1 MAAGYWLRLWTE
13 TPNDPKFR
21 SIAKLSGQ
29 HITVVL
35 SVFMHMLCCA
45 KNSSE
50 QGTLIGWVDDD
61 IAAALDL
68 DPEQVG
74 AIRTAMQGKI
84 LDGDVMKSWEKRQ
97 PNRDDD
103 SRERV
108 AKYRAKEKP
117 VTQCNANVTDVT
129 QGNAP
134 ETETET
140 ETEKETEKE
149 LETTTP
155 LTPQTD
161 EKKETA
167 AVVFKLITEN
177 ICPVLNSIQ
186 ADMVHD
192 WVESVPRDWISAAV
206 NIAALKP
213 AKTIKYID
221 SILRAW
227 AAKYR
232 PEEKPWEAEADG
244 KDRKTRLP
252 RRDRAAPTEADW
264 AAARSRGGWGD

>member
-45 KNSSE
+45 KNSSI
-50 QGTLIGWVDDD
+50 QGTLVGWVDDD

-68 DPEQVG
+68 DPDQVA

-84 LDGDVMKSWEKRQ
+84 LDGDVMRNWEKRQ

-103 SRERV
+103 SRDRV
-108 AKYRAKEKP
+108 AKHRAKEKP
-117 VTQCNANVTDVT
+117 VTQCNAPVTDVT

-140 ETEKETEKE
+140 EKE

-155 LTPQTD
+155 LTPQPD
-161 EKKETA
+161 EKKETV
-167 AVVFKLITEN
+167 AVVVKLLTES
-177 ICPVLNSIQ
+177 ICPILNQIE
-186 ADMVHD
+186 ADMVHE
-192 WVESVPRDWISAAV
+192 WVASVPRDWITAAV
-206 NIAALKP
+206 KQAALQK
-213 AKTIKYID
+213 ARSIKYVDTIM
-221 SILRAW
+221 RAW
-227 AAKYR
+227 RSKYK
-232 PEEKPWEAEADG
+232 PEEKPWEVEADG
-244 KDRKTRLP
+244 KDRKTRLS
-252 RRDRAAPTEADW
+252 RRDRTVPTENDW
-264 AAARSRGGWGD
+264 AAARSRGGW

>member
-68 DPEQVG
+68 DPEQVA

-84 LDGDVMKSWEKRQ
+84 LDGDVMRSWEKRQ

-108 AKYRAKEKP
+108 AAHRARKT
-117 VTQCNANVTDVT
+117 VTQCNASVTDVT
-129 QGNAP
+129 HGNAP
-134 ETETET
+134 ET

-155 LTPQTD
+155 LTPQSD
-161 EKKETA
+161 EPDEEKETV
-167 AVVFKLITEN
+167 AVVVKLLTES
-177 ICPVLNSIQ
+177 ICPILNPIE
-186 ADMVHD
+186 ADMVHE
-192 WVESVPRDWISAAV
+192 WVASVPRDWITAAV
-206 NIAALKP
+206 KQAALQK
-213 AKTIKYID
+213 ARSIKYVD
-221 SILRAW
+221 TILRSW
-227 AAKYR
+227 RSKYK
-232 PEEKPWEAEADG
+232 PEEKPWEVEADG
-244 KDRKTRLP
+244 KDRKTKLS
-252 RRDRAAPTEADW
+252 RRDRAAPTESDW
-264 AAARSRGGWGD
+264 AAARSKNSW